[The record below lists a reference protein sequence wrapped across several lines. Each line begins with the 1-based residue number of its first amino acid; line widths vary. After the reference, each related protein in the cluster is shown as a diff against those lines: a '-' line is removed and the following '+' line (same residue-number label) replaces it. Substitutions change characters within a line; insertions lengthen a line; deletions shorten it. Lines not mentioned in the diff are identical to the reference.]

1 MSEIFYGNFPNN
13 QAELE
18 SRLKSVERCINN
30 DENLRQ
36 VNAEFCRRAFRLLA
50 DCGLITA
57 DNVQFLASA
66 DACESYDSKLKFPYN
81 RSEGVLRKVERD
93 DDVYD
98 ANHVQ
103 RFYRG
108 EKMCVICNG
117 TKYLIANNWFAEGG
131 NISSNKRAFYKWLT
145 LQTTAA
151 LNKR

>member
-1 MSEIFYGNFPNN
+1 MGEIFYGNFPNS

-36 VNAEFCRRAFRLLA
+36 VNAEFCRRAFRLMT

-57 DNVQFLASA
+57 DNVQFLSSA

-108 EKMCVICNG
+108 DKMCVICNG
-117 TKYLIANNWFAEGG
+117 EKFLIANNWFAEGG
-131 NISSNKRAFYKWLT
+131 NISSNKRAFFNWLT